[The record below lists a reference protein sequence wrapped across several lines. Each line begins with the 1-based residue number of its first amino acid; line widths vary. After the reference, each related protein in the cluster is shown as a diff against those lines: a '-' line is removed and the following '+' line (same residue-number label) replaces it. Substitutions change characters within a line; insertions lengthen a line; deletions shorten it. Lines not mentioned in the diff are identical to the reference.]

1 MKLRIKFSA
10 IAVASVFF
18 FIAFFMAC
26 KKQPAKSASKAPQEK
41 VDSKPTEVVEKK
53 SQVDETKIPSNEN
66 KIKEEN
72 KKVESGDKISEDLP
86 ERLLVSFY
94 SIGGGIDLK
103 SAQLFDNFIAAYKT
117 SQGKSVTYERVP
129 WGREGELD
137 YCILFDGMSSTDLNA
152 FIELA
157 KVKVSD
163 CKMVHFKIDGECKRK
178 R

>member
-10 IAVASVFF
+10 IAVATVFLF
-18 FIAFFMAC
+18 TSLFLAC
-26 KKQPAKSASKAPQEK
+26 KKQPAKSASKAPQEN
-41 VDSKPTEVVEKK
+41 VDLKPTQVVEKK
-53 SQVDETKIPSNEN
+53 SEVEETKIPSTEN

-72 KKVESGDKISEDLP
+72 KKVDLDNKNIEELP

-103 SAQLFDNFIAAYKT
+103 SAQLFDNFITAYKT
-117 SQGKSVTYERVP
+117 SQGKSVSYERVP

-137 YCILFDGMSSTDLNA
+137 YCILFDGMSASELNA
-152 FIELA
+152 FIESA
-157 KVKVSD
+157 KAKVSD
-163 CKMVHFKIDGECKRK
+163 CKMVHFKINGECKRK